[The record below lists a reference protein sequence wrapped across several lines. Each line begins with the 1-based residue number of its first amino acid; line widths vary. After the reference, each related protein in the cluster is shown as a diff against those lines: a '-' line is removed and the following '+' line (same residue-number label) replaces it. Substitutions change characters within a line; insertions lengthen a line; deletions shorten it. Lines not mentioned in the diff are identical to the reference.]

1 MVSWLQKKGV
11 PCDLSMRKITLTEL
25 IEKNKPN
32 KKQYAINSLFEHYG
46 HTVLRLPPY
55 MCELN
60 PIELA
65 WAKVKSIVRKNN
77 VTGNLN
83 LAALKELTEKAIDAV
98 TTEDWRGYVHHVMV
112 IEDTFWEK
120 DGILENAVDEVII
133 KLGQCES
140 DEDDSSSTTSLSS
153 STSSNVSLDTSDL
166 AVPLEQI

>member
-65 WAKVKSIVRKNN
+65 WLKVKSNVRKNN

-98 TTEDWRGYVHHVMV
+98 TAEDWRGYVHHVMV